1 MQLQVVV
8 VESKFRHE
16 DAALLLCPDGMLQE
30 HSVGRLDV
38 GPVLERG
45 GEHAV
50 GCSKRTLIRRLRNDA
65 QDVGDEFAVIN
76 FIVRGTRCRSSGEGA
91 RKINCFVKPLML
103 LRPTFDVFF
112 RGDELRS
119 CHEDAI
125 VAEIPFRVLEAD
137 QSAVILRACLL
148 RFRESARGTTCPR
161 LVSRP
166 CGDDESRLQSY
177 NGISR
182 SLCDTS

>member
-137 QSAVILRACLL
+137 QSALSYSEPAS
-148 RFRESARGTTCPR
+148 SASVKAQEERHVHGWY
-161 LVSRP
+161 LVLAATMEAGS
-166 CGDDESRLQSY
+166 
-177 NGISR
+177 
-182 SLCDTS
+182 SLTME